1 MQEVRCGSTRLM
13 QRGSSVICIRRVT
26 PKLLSEASSLNYRLV
41 SVDTSVS
48 LQRRHARK
56 VYLLTGTFLLKVE
69 TLMVATPFLRL
80 VRRKAELTALE
91 AENAKVP
98 VELLLC

>member
-1 MQEVRCGSTRLM
+1 M
-13 QRGSSVICIRRVT
+13 
-26 PKLLSEASSLNYRLV
+26 
-41 SVDTSVS
+41 
-48 LQRRHARK
+48 
-56 VYLLTGTFLLKVE
+56 LKVE